1 MSEYLPKDDVWVTQI
16 KLPPR
21 VRAFCKRKGFDDC
34 AVVNEDL
41 NDEVKKE
48 AVEHEIRHF
57 RRGDIDSEDP
67 VSALEKIEYNGRPT

>member
-1 MSEYLPKDDVWVTQI
+1 MSEYLPKDDVWVTQT

-34 AVVNEDL
+34 AVVNEELDD
-41 NDEVKKE
+41 NVKKK

-57 RRGDIDSEDP
+57 KRGDIDKEIN
-67 VSALEKIEYNGRPT
+67 VLALEK